1 MHLYQN
7 EISIIKYFN
16 YDDTSKT
23 KDVRK
28 YQNIN
33 AILESLRFKNYLELR
48 MRECAPAYKTF
59 RSHIPRKENYT
70 LLKIWIKTTASQPVQ
85 ISVWTP
91 FSFSIVPKKHKFK
104 KKTSTNFALLTD
116 IHCVA
121 NNFMTRNFIKTRK
134 HFPILKFSEQKV
146 TSID

>member
-28 YQNIN
+28 YQICFQF
-33 AILESLRFKNYLELR
+33 LNYY
-48 MRECAPAYKTF
+48 A
-59 RSHIPRKENYT
+59 
-70 LLKIWIKTTASQPVQ
+70 LKIKWNYGCANAHQLIRHSGVIYPERRIILLYKYDKTTASQPVQ

-121 NNFMTRNFIKTRK
+121 NNFMTRNFIKIRK

>member
-33 AILESLRFKNYLELR
+33 AILESLRFKNYLESQ
-48 MRECAPAYKTF
+48 MRE
-59 RSHIPRKENYT
+59 R
-70 LLKIWIKTTASQPVQ
+70 AS
-85 ISVWTP
+85 
-91 FSFSIVPKKHKFK
+91 
-104 KKTSTNFALLTD
+104 A
-116 IHCVA
+116 
-121 NNFMTRNFIKTRK
+121 
-134 HFPILKFSEQKV
+134 
-146 TSID
+146 